1 MVFIAPKAWFHG
13 YDGNA
18 EPPIYGKDETAISS
32 VEVTLN
38 QYTAKTEPRHWM
50 DGFVASPLTLEQ
62 TSRYYLSWFLA
73 RILRRPRQT
82 IGLGK
87 VRCQCSVESAG

>member
-1 MVFIAPKAWFHG
+1 MVFIPSMAWFHG

-18 EPPIYGKDETAISS
+18 EPPIYSKDETPVSRA
-32 VEVTLN
+32 EVTLN
-38 QYTAKTEPRHWM
+38 QYAAKTEPRHCM
-50 DGFVASPLTLEQ
+50 FGFVASPLTLEQ
-62 TSRYYLSWFLA
+62 TSRYCLPSYLR

-87 VRCQCSVESAG
+87 VRCQCSV